1 MIITI
6 YRMLKTVPALRHSLQ
21 GCLAMLLLGT
31 VPACSGSN
39 EENVLDTVRASASA
53 AAATEIPVTDDG
65 GYSGPELLGLRI
77 RINNIGPLA
86 QVFNDLNSEQL
97 RYAKQLGIE
106 PITDLNKTYFTKR
119 PVIRLYSNEA
129 YALDSLTHSLPY
141 LVPEAERL
149 LRRIGMNFID
159 SLKSRG
165 AGGYRIKVT
174 SVLRTAASVRELRKV
189 NVNATE
195 ESTHQYGTTFDI
207 SYSDFPHDL
216 STPVVEQEDLKNLL
230 GEVLAD
236 LRRDSCCLVKYEKTS
251 PCFHITVTR

>member
-1 MIITI
+1 MIITNHNI
-6 YRMLKTVPALRHSLQ
+6 LKTIPTFRRLIQ
-21 GCLAMLLLGT
+21 GNIALLLLCL
-31 VPACSGSN
+31 VPACSGSK
-39 EENVLDTVRASASA
+39 EENPLDSVHTSA
-53 AAATEIPVTDDG
+53 AAEIPVTDNG

-77 RINNIGPLA
+77 RINNIGPLN
-86 QVFNDLNSEQL
+86 QVFNDLNPEQM
-97 RYAKQLGIE
+97 RYATQLGID
-106 PITDLNKTYFTKR
+106 PITNLRNTYFTKR
-119 PVIRLYSNEA
+119 PVVRLKNNEA
-129 YALDSLTHSLPY
+129 YVLDSLTHSLPY

-149 LRRIGMNFID
+149 LHRIGMNFID

-174 SVLRTAASVRELRKV
+174 SVLRTAASVKELRKV

-207 SYSDFPHDL
+207 SYSDFPHDPT
-216 STPVVEQEDLKNLL
+216 TPVVEREDLKNLL

-251 PCFHITVTR
+251 PCFHVTATR

>member
-1 MIITI
+1 MIITNHSI
-6 YRMLKTVPALRHSLQ
+6 LKPFPTFRRFIQ
-21 GCLAMLLLGT
+21 GCFSLLLLCT
-31 VPACSGSN
+31 LPACSGSKEGN
-39 EENVLDTVRASASA
+39 PLDSVKTSA
-53 AAATEIPVTDDG
+53 AAEIPVTDNG

-77 RINNIGPLA
+77 RINNIGPLN
-86 QVFNDLNSEQL
+86 QVFNDLNSAQMS
-97 RYAKQLGIE
+97 YATRLGIE
-106 PITDLNKTYFTKR
+106 PITDLRKTYFTKR
-119 PVIRLYSNEA
+119 PVVRLHNNEA
-129 YALDSLTHSLPY
+129 YVLDSLTHSLPY

-149 LRRIGMNFID
+149 LQKIGKNFID

-165 AGGYRIKVT
+165 AAGYRIKVT

-207 SYSDFPHDL
+207 SYSDFPHDPT
-216 STPVVEQEDLKNLL
+216 TPVVEQEDLKNLL

-251 PCFHITVTR
+251 PCFHVTATR